1 MPKVTVV
8 IPTYHHHQYLEQCL
22 GSILLNG
29 EQANIILVPVEGDDD
44 TKERILWLYHDYPL
58 LEDRMEVLY
67 NTKADPI
74 HQMQLG
80 LMATET
86 EYVTFLGSDDFMFPS
101 KLREQVALA
110 NWVQGKDMFCLPIIN
125 PNLYMADDELKPLD
139 IPKVN
144 DFTMKRMLKS
154 CILTEAALTMTGA
167 LKEVGGFYDPKK
179 DWGYLSVYAM
189 WLRLLKTYENHEVI
203 MMKEPYALYR
213 QLHTSRHASRYKT
226 KQDYKDHH
234 QRLKDVAEYYFPKGD
249 R

>member
-8 IPTYHHHQYLEQCL
+8 IPTYHHHQCLEQCL

-29 EQANIILVPVEGDDD
+29 EPANIILVPVKVDDD
-44 TKERILWLYHDYPL
+44 TLERINYLYMDYPL
-58 LEDRMEVLY
+58 LEDRMEVIESD
-67 NTKADPI
+67 KADAI
-74 HQMQLG
+74 YQLQLG
-80 LMATET
+80 LMATKT
-86 EYVTFLGSDDFMFPS
+86 EYVTFLGSDDFMLPS

-110 NWVQGKDMFCLPIIN
+110 DGVQRKDMFCLPIIN
-125 PNLYMADDELKPLD
+125 PNLFLADDELKPLE
-139 IPKVN
+139 IPPVKE
-144 DFTMKRMLKS
+144 FTMKRMLKS

-179 DWGYLSVYAM
+179 DWDYLSVYAM
-189 WLRLLKTYENHEVI
+189 WLRLLKKYENHEVI

-213 QLHTSRHASRYKT
+213 QLPKSRHAARYKT

-234 QRLKDVAEYYFPKGD
+234 QRLKDVAEYYFPKED